1 MKFWFSRKSSKAPY
15 DATVEQT
22 LRFAQEV
29 NSTPSPSEASFA
41 DLASALRK
49 AEPGTPRPQ
58 SLAPPQPAPP
68 ASKMTPPSASNSM
81 REELERRTANY
92 RAFQMKLNAER
103 EERMRKTMADVR
115 TSLQQSTA
123 QNSRPLH

>member
-29 NSTPSPSEASFA
+29 NSAPLPSEASFA
-41 DLASALRK
+41 DLASAMRK
-49 AEPGTPRPQ
+49 AEPGTPRP
-58 SLAPPQPAPP
+58 SLSPPQPASP

-92 RAFQMKLNAER
+92 RAFQMKLNEER

-115 TSLQQSTA
+115 TSLQQSAA